1 MASAK
6 FHNTFRQ
13 YHRWLGFF
21 LAGIMAVYATSGIL
35 LIFRSTD
42 LLKYEYTTVHEL
54 AAELSPQA
62 LQKELHLKGYKFQ
75 QENETEIRFNYGVY
89 QKTTGQ
95 AEVTKQDYPLVLRKL
110 VSLHKAT
117 TNSPLFV
124 LNITF
129 GVVLLFF
136 VVSAFLMFM
145 PKAKLFKNGLKIASA
160 GFLFALLVVI
170 FGS

>member
-54 AAELSPQA
+54 DTQLSPKA
-62 LQKELHLKGYKFQ
+62 LQDALHVKGLKILDQ
-75 QENETEIRFNYGVY
+75 DESEIRFNYGAY
-89 QKTTGQ
+89 QKVTGE
-95 AEVTKQDYPLVLRKL
+95 AIVTKQDYPLVLRKL

-136 VVSAFLMFM
+136 VISAFLMFM

-160 GFLFALLVVI
+160 GFLFALVVVM

>member
-1 MASAK
+1 MV
-6 FHNTFRQ
+6 
-13 YHRWLGFF
+13 GVF

-89 QKTTGQ
+89 QKATGQ

-160 GFLFALLVVI
+160 GFLFALLVII